1 MQVVLRNNCGKPHL
15 FYFIK
20 RKYMMNSLV
29 TTEDVDK
36 LLSPNTRKQ
45 SGNSRKEKV
54 ELLSVLHFLL
64 RNSLKKGPAGS

>member
-1 MQVVLRNNCGKPHL
+1 
-15 FYFIK
+15 
-20 RKYMMNSLV
+20 MNSLV